1 MNRIRGGVATALGV
15 ALLLA
20 AGGIARAQE
29 TTGRLTGR
37 VSDRDTNMPL
47 GGVTVVLQGPQGED
61 ATLTDDKGE
70 YHFTSLPVGTYVIRF
85 YVANAAAQFEQS
97 GVVITAN
104 KLTRLNAKIAGVVAQ
119 QAQAQEKY
127 VITGRPPAVDI
138 GSARVGATF
147 DTDYTTNV
155 PLART
160 YGDIIDHTPGA
171 FVDPSGNVS
180 IGGSTGLE
188 NIYIVNGVN
197 VTGIEYGNLEA
208 GTPSISGG
216 TNLPLEFLQ
225 QVDVAA
231 GGYQATLGGGMGGVI
246 NSVLKTGTNEFHGS
260 AFGYWSPYWMAK
272 DPTPVTTLGRSLGFV
287 RKPDYDSSI
296 GVEVGGPI
304 LKDKLFFWLG
314 FAPRFQNTH
323 VFRQTYATAYD
334 PMANMGNGGA
344 AVDANGNPIQSE
356 ITAWRA
362 RIPESRQTY
371 FYAGTLDFIP
381 RPEHHLTVSAFGAPN
396 FNDQMRSFNNIE
408 FISNPAWAQER
419 LTKSNNDFSAHWTS
433 KLFDH
438 HWQIDALAAVHT
450 EYFYDR
456 SPNAALNGTN
466 QLEYWGANL
475 SDLEGA
481 PGCAPITQKDGTL
494 FQPCPVDNYHTGG
507 FGLIKKDTGARW
519 MADLKSTHFF
529 EAGGHH
535 ELAWGWHPEYV
546 TFDQDRWYSGPLG
559 QRGLVQLYPGAGNF
573 NTYSFFTL
581 PPGGHPSDIGVLY
594 PATNLLYPPL
604 YQDDLKASVK
614 SWVNALFLQENY
626 NPQGLRNLTVNL
638 GGRVEL
644 QKLYDFH
651 GNAFMN
657 ATNLSPRVGA
667 IYDPFADGRS
677 KLSFAFG
684 RFYEAIPLN
693 VAARYFGGEG
703 ILNRNG
709 VPFSDCNNTQP
720 YTWTGAGEWANC
732 KTPAMTT
739 PNQPMNTWPADN
751 ASAGSS
757 PLNNG
762 SNYPVQP
769 NLQGQY
775 HNEIVATAEREV
787 IEDLTVRLD
796 YQHRWIGNII
806 EDGSADPSLTF
817 VLANPGNIPQSTL
830 DEAKNYADQ
839 TQMQLAGVPMSD
851 PNYGYLQSQANAAAA
866 RYAAL
871 KGLASAPKPKRTYD
885 AITASVNKRF
895 SKNWLTRAS
904 YTYSRL
910 IGNYDGLYQ
919 AEQNYFAPNGNNA
932 YDTPDLYAN
941 SNGPLPNDRPHLAH
955 IDGFYT
961 SPLGNGFIT
970 VGLSFAARSGMP
982 RNYMSGLIPG
992 QQLVFLLPR
1001 GSGGRTP
1008 TTTELNG
1015 KIAYRRQLSP
1025 KVNLEAFMDLFNM
1038 LNQQSAVLTD
1048 DNYTYSW
1055 AGPIVN
1061 GTPSDLKYAKD
1072 ISGAPI
1078 AKNPN
1083 YGRPLLYQQP
1093 FNGRF
1098 GLRLTF

>member
-20 AGGIARAQE
+20 AGGSARAQE
-29 TTGRLTGR
+29 ITGRLTGR

-70 YHFTSLPVGTYVIRF
+70 YHFSSLPVGTYVVRF
-85 YVANAAAQFEQS
+85 YVANAAAQFEQN
-97 GVVITAN
+97 GVVIAAD
-104 KLTRLNAKIAGVVAQ
+104 KMTRLNARIAGVAVAQ
-119 QAQAQEKY
+119 TQAPERY
-127 VITGRPPAVDI
+127 VITGRPPVVDI

-147 DTDYTTNV
+147 DDEYMTNV
-155 PLART
+155 PLGRN
-160 YGDIIDHTPGA
+160 YGDLIEHTPGA

-225 QVDVAA
+225 QVDVSA

-246 NSVLKTGTNEFHGS
+246 NTVLKSGTNEWHGS
-260 AFGYWSPYWMAK
+260 AFSFWAPYWMSK
-272 DPTPVTTLGRSLGFV
+272 DPTPVVTLGRSLGFT
-287 RKPDYDSSI
+287 RLPDYDTTI
-296 GVEVGGPI
+296 GAEVGGPI
-304 LKDKLFFWLG
+304 LKDKLFFWAG
-314 FAPRFQNTH
+314 FAPRFENTH
-323 VFRQTYATAYD
+323 VFRQTYITLFDQATNSAS
-334 PMANMGNGGA
+334 
-344 AVDANGNPIQSE
+344 VDANGNPIQIE
-356 ITAWRA
+356 NTYWRA

-371 FYAGTLDFIP
+371 AYAATVDFIP
-381 RPEHHLTVSAFGAPN
+381 RPEHHLTISTFGTP
-396 FNDQMRSFNNIE
+396 SFNNQMRQFNGIE
-408 FISNPAWAQER
+408 FISNPAWAQEQ
-419 LTKSNNDFSAHWTS
+419 LTKSNNDISAHWTS
-433 KLFDH
+433 KLYDH

-456 SPNAALNGTN
+456 SPNAAQNSTN

-475 SDLEGA
+475 WDLEHA
-481 PGCAPITQKDGTL
+481 PGCEPIKDAMGNL

-507 FGLIKKDTGARW
+507 FGLTKKDNGARW
-519 MADLKSTHFF
+519 MADIKSTHMF

-546 TFDQDRWYSGPLG
+546 TFDQDRWYSGPMG
-559 QRGLVQLYPGAGNF
+559 QRAVVQLYPGAGGDVH
-573 NTYSFFTL
+573 NTYSFFTF
-581 PPGGHPSDIGVLY
+581 PKGNQPSDVGTLF
-594 PATNLLYPPL
+594 PATDLLYKPY

-614 SWVNALFLQENY
+614 SWVNAFFLQENY

-667 IYDPFADGRS
+667 IYDPFGDGRS
-677 KLSFAFG
+677 KLSFSFG

-709 VPFSDCNNTQP
+709 VPFAGCQNTQP

-732 KTPAMTT
+732 GAPPPSTPG
-739 PNQPMNTWPADN
+739 QPFPADN
-751 ASAGSS
+751 ATQGSGL
-757 PLNNG
+757 LNNG
-762 SNYPVQP
+762 SNYPVQS

-775 HNEIVATAEREV
+775 HNEVVASAEREV

-806 EDGSADPSLTF
+806 EDGTADPSLTF
-817 VLANPGNIPQSTL
+817 VLANPGNVPGSAIT
-830 DEAKNYADQ
+830 EAQNEVNQ
-839 TQMQLAGVPMSD
+839 TQMALDNQKALGIMND
-851 PNYGYLQSQANAAAA
+851 PALPALQSAANAASA
-866 RYAAL
+866 RLATI
-871 KGLASAPKPKRTYD
+871 KGLAAAPKPQRTYD
-885 AITASVNKRF
+885 AITLSLNRRF
-895 SKNWLTRAS
+895 SKNWLARAS

-910 IGNYDGLYQ
+910 IGNYEGLYQ
-919 AEQNYFAPNGNNA
+919 AEQNYFAPNGNNV

-941 SNGPLPNDRPHLAH
+941 ANGPLPNDRPHLAH
-955 IDGFYT
+955 VDGFYT

-970 VGLSFAARSGMP
+970 LGLSFAARSGMP
-982 RNYMSGLIPG
+982 RNYMSGLLPG

-1001 GSGGRTP
+1001 GSAGRTP

-1015 KIAYRRQLSP
+1015 RIAYRRQLAP
-1025 KVNLEAFMDLFNM
+1025 KVNLEAFLDLFNM
-1038 LNQQSAVLTD
+1038 LNEQAAVLTD

-1078 AKNPN
+1078 SKNPN
-1083 YGRPLLYQQP
+1083 YGNPLLYQRP